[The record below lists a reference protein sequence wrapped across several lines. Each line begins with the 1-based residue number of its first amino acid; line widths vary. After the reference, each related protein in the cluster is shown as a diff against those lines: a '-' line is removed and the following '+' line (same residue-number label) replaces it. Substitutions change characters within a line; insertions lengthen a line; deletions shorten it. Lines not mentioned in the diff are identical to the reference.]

1 MRVLVIG
8 GSGFVAS
15 LTLPLLKA
23 KYDFRIYD
31 RREPEFDPSLEFV
44 RGDVGDFEAIRQ
56 ASLGCDALLYMA
68 MGRYIPIGTPYEENI
83 DALVSSMEVNVKGV
97 YLALNAA
104 STAGVRHAVYTS
116 SMSIYSEDNLYER
129 YFPDEELTPDACDS
143 YGFTK
148 RMGELVCQNACRE
161 RGMSVNVLRLCFPRP
176 DTDWAERV
184 EAGKPTLLTAGS
196 DVARAL
202 DSALQTQAG
211 YQTFMVS
218 GDYENRILNMSKA
231 KRMLGWEPLARPKSA
246 DNWNE
251 EITIPTD

>member
-8 GSGFVAS
+8 GSGYVAS
-15 LTLPLLKA
+15 LTLPLLKS
-23 KYDFRIYD
+23 KYRLCVYD
-31 RREPEFDPSLEFV
+31 RKEPAYDPTIEYV
-44 RGDVGDFEAIRQ
+44 QGDVGDFEAIRQ
-56 ASLGCDALLYMA
+56 ASVGCDALLYMA

-104 STAGVRHAVYTS
+104 SVAGVRHAVYTS
-116 SMSIYSEDNLYER
+116 SMSIYSENNLYER
-129 YFPDEELTPDACDS
+129 YFDDEELTPDARDS

-148 RMGELVCQNACRE
+148 RLGELVCQNACRE

-176 DTDWAERV
+176 DADWVERV
-184 EAGKPTLLTAGS
+184 EAGTPTLMTAAS
-196 DVARAL
+196 DVARIL

-218 GDYENRILNMSKA
+218 GDYENKILNMGKA

-246 DNWNE
+246 EAWDE
-251 EITIPTD
+251 EIATPTD